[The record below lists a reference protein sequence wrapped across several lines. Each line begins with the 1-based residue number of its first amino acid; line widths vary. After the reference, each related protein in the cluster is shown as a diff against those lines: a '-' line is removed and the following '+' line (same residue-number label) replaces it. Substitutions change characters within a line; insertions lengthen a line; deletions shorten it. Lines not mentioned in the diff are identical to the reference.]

1 MIIIDWV
8 SSLKIIMKIY
18 KNLVDYSKQNECH
31 RNTASKRVKKWL
43 ENWTII
49 KIEKGTK
56 YIEL

>member
-1 MIIIDWV
+1 
-8 SSLKIIMKIY
+8 MKIY

-43 ENWTII
+43 ENWSII